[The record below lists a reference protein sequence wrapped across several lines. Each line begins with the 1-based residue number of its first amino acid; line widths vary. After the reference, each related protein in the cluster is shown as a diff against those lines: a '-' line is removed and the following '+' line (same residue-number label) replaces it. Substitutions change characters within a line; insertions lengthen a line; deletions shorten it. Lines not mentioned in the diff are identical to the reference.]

1 MGFFKKIFKGLKKV
15 VKKVGRGI
23 KKVVNKVGKAFGKLG
38 VVGQLGMM
46 FLMPYAMS
54 GLSNMWGS
62 FGKFASGASGAFG
75 KVMQGIHAAGS
86 TVGKVYTSVT
96 QAISNG
102 IDRAGNFLQG
112 EGFSLSEGRSSVFTP
127 KGDDVV
133 ARSDAGVIKDVTE
146 VKPPKSSLDEVLE
159 SVTKVDKTGVVTQAT
174 TKPFEMETLTDSV
187 GSKETLDK
195 SLLEKGADFISE
207 ASGRL
212 ISDITDPTKVGE
224 QLSSSALTGLG
235 QKVSYD
241 IAGDPPV
248 QKFINISPMDIQV
261 AQQPDV
267 FSTEDFTKMKN
278 SFNSMGSSFQDV
290 SQIYAEYWGQQDK
303 TFQSLRY
310 GGS

>member
-23 KKVVNKVGKAFGKLG
+23 KKVVGKVSRAFGKLG

-54 GLSNMWGS
+54 GLSSMWAS

-86 TVGKVYTSVT
+86 AVGNVYTSVT
-96 QAISNG
+96 NAISNG

-112 EGFSLSEGRSSVFTP
+112 EGFTLSEGRTSVFTP

-159 SVTKVDKTGVVTQAT
+159 SVTRIDEKGMVTQAT
-174 TKPFEMETLTDSV
+174 AKPFEMEQLPDLV
-187 GSKETLDK
+187 GTKETLDK

-207 ASGRL
+207 ASGKL
-212 ISDITDPTKVGE
+212 IADITDPEQVGA
-224 QLSSSALTGLG
+224 QLSSSVLSGAG
-235 QKVSYD
+235 QRVAYD
-241 IAGDPPV
+241 IAGEPPV
-248 QKFINISPMDIQV
+248 QRFINISPMDIQI

-267 FSTEDFTKMKN
+267 FSQVDFSKAN
-278 SFNSMGSSFQDV
+278 NIFSNMGSSFKGV
-290 SQIYAEYWGQQDK
+290 SDIYADYWAQQDK